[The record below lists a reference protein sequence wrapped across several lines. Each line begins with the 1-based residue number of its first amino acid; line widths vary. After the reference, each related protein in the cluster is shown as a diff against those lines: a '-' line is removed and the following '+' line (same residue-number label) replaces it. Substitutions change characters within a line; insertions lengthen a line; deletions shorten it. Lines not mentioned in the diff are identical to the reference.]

1 MNIITGSGQ
10 RRFCTRHAHSH
21 QRARLLTVA
30 VTAADCVGDDVL
42 CAVVDADPEGDMED
56 DADAEEDDVRELVG
70 VPVSCAELVGVLA
83 PLLDGVRGGD
93 VVGVVVF
100 ADDTVRDDDAPAVT
114 DVLAELEGEGVP
126 ALEFDCVA
134 DVDGVLLEVRV
145 FVGVRVLV
153 LVGELVRV
161 LDGVCVV
168 VVVGL
173 LEGETTYCTASSL
186 KLNVTCS

>member
-1 MNIITGSGQ
+1 
-10 RRFCTRHAHSH
+10 
-21 QRARLLTVA
+21 
-30 VTAADCVGDDVL
+30 
-42 CAVVDADPEGDMED
+42 MED